1 MQLGMEIKERN
12 QPNDAKQLKGSAGR
26 IGDCHF
32 LSSEKRIR
40 VRVSVRVRFHSW

>member
-12 QPNDAKQLKGSAGR
+12 QPNGAKQLKGSAGR
-26 IGDCHF
+26 IGGCHF

-40 VRVSVRVRFHSW
+40 LGLVLGFQFHSW